1 MDICISLNLYYIE
14 FMYLLFF
21 LNLCIYYFKLMYL
34 IYVFIL
40 FELCLLYVFIQFV
53 YEFMYF

>member
-1 MDICISLNLYYIE
+1 MDICISLNLCIE

-21 LNLCIYYFKLMYL
+21 LNLCIYYFELMYL

-40 FELCLLYVFIQFV
+40 FGIVFIIF
-53 YEFMYF
+53 